1 MKNIWRRSLTVRI
14 LAGLALSLLLSTSA
28 LSQPKNYQSLFAN
41 VNGVRI
47 HYLKAGTGKTPLV
60 VVHGFG
66 DTSHMWVPL
75 FSSCSK
81 WEVISLALDCFCRA
95 NGTKQLLAKRVL
107 IRLPQAEGAG
117 EDASLVPSA
126 WMIWAG
132 SNLEAWRYPRQRAQL
147 RAASSRPSVT
157 DGRC

>member
-14 LAGLALSLLLSTSA
+14 LAGIALSLLLSTSA

-75 FSSCSK
+75 FDEFGKDYTIIAPDLRGIGDSSK
-81 WEVISLALDCFCRA
+81 PKRGYDKKTAAVDIRELVKSL
-95 NGTKQLLAKRVL
+95 GYKQ
-107 IRLPQAEGAG
+107 I
-117 EDASLVPSA
+117 
-126 WMIWAG
+126 
-132 SNLEAWRYPRQRAQL
+132 
-147 RAASSRPSVT
+147 
-157 DGRC
+157 